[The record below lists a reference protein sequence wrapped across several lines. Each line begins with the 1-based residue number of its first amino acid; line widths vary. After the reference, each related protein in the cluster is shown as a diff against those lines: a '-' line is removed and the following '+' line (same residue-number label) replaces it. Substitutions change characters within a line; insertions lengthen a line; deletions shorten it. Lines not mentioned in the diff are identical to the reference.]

1 MLWPVL
7 VTALYWSSVI
17 DFYHGVPAVL
27 IANCI
32 RGLYFPG
39 FCSFI
44 SLFSWWNLWMK
55 SCSYGISSRE
65 TLSGL
70 TSFIISSIVP
80 YSCLLCTFTYY
91 SPQIRKIT
99 NLFKNTDIRIALK
112 SSNSLQRLTNAE
124 NKSKRKN
131 TNAGGFMH

>member
-55 SCSYGISSRE
+55 CRSYGVSSRGS
-65 TLSGL
+65 LSGL

-80 YSCLLCTFTYY
+80 YSCLLCRMCCAKADCGLVFLMYLTC
-91 SPQIRKIT
+91 SW
-99 NLFKNTDIRIALK
+99 NLLFRSRLVC
-112 SSNSLQRLTNAE
+112 SMYLWLQVLQVSA
-124 NKSKRKN
+124 
-131 TNAGGFMH
+131 